1 MNPTHIHLLVTHL
14 PIFGSILGA
23 LVLAYG
29 IWANSDSTKMAAYF
43 IFIVAALG
51 GTVAYLTGEPAE
63 ESVEHIAGV
72 SKDNIEEHEESALFT
87 LISLIATG
95 VVSIAGVFLI
105 QRKAASERAVAIA
118 AFVIALASFGMAV
131 RTGYLGGYIRHQ
143 TEIDNPVVEEPQG
156 GETSGGQ

>member
-29 IWANSDSTKMAAYF
+29 IWAKSDSTKMAAYF
-43 IFIVAALG
+43 IFVVAALG

-63 ESVEHIAGV
+63 ESVEHITGV
-72 SKDNIEEHEESALFT
+72 SKDNIEEHEESAIFT
-87 LISLIATG
+87 LVSLIATA
-95 VVSIAGVFLI
+95 VVSIAGMFLI
-105 QRKAASERAVAIA
+105 QRKSASERTVAIA
-118 AFVIALASFGMAV
+118 AFIISLASFSMAV

-143 TEIDNPVVEEPQG
+143 TEIDNPAEEEPG
-156 GETSGGQ
+156 R